1 MKKLLPLT
9 LAAAMLL
16 AALTSCRMPEK
27 KDPFKDIL
35 EENPE
40 IELPKSEIMEVD
52 PEDIPIFEIN
62 DALSNYEEEMTFDI
76 PAEGDHAAGKLIVK
90 YQIYDFAYED
100 RNVAIVS
107 VENHSTQ
114 ALTVSIDGVCE
125 NTLEGKTKRITRGF
139 EGFAAN
145 WQNYILFYPEF
156 AFDHFE
162 YEIEY
167 EPFTGEAYSQYIY
180 NLEYDG
186 LWLTPKYYY
195 DGRPYNV
202 VMHKGWTL
210 DYEHNQSA
218 YFAAEYMLFDA
229 NGKKDIF
236 DMEKVVHLDF
246 VCEDG
251 ITPLKP
257 EHGTYQTILYRTL
270 GVDRDTLWDTVGFSY
285 DNSLG
290 ESCVYFPAYDAAVPY
305 NPPEPFDD
313 VQGLLCWNAIGKS
326 DTQPPLGATDYFPTW
341 AMDQWA
347 PPPSGY

>member
-1 MKKLLPLT
+1 MKKILSFT
-9 LAAAMLL
+9 LAALMLL
-16 AALTSCRMPEK
+16 TALTSCRMPEK
-27 KDPFKDIL
+27 QDPFKEIL
-35 EENPE
+35 DENPE
-40 IELPKSEIMEVD
+40 MELPKSEVMEVD
-52 PEDIPIFEIN
+52 PEDIPKQELPEIEPSASDVNLIEMDEGQLAVKHKIFEYKN
-62 DALSNYEEEMTFDI
+62 HNLVVM
-76 PAEGDHAAGKLIVK
+76 
-90 YQIYDFAYED
+90 
-100 RNVAIVS
+100 R
-107 VENHSTQ
+107 VENHSDRDLT
-114 ALTVSIDGVCE
+114 LTVKGTCE
-125 NTLEGKTKRITRGF
+125 DIGGQVMPSTKKF
-139 EGFAAN
+139 EGFATN

-202 VMHKGWTL
+202 VMHMGWTL

-218 YFAAEYMLFDA
+218 YFAAEYILFDA

-270 GVDRDTLWDTVGFSY
+270 GVDRNTLWDTVGFSY

-290 ESCVYFPAYDAAVPY
+290 EACVYFPAYDAAVPY
-305 NPPEPFDD
+305 NPPAPFDN

-326 DTQPPLGATDYFPTW
+326 GTQPPLGDTTYFPTW
-341 AMDQWA
+341 AMDQWV